1 MENKIKLTFLAGV
14 QVDNEIYFSAWNMNG
29 LFKYNPQTGRCKF
42 LKIFTDE
49 QNIGIHSEAILY
61 KNTIWFIPRASE
73 RITIVNL
80 SNMNF
85 TYLELPEYGHRPEG
99 HIPPIRMKG
108 YYKKEE
114 RFLWLIPYAYKLF
127 IKIDMDKREI
137 VSVEEWCQ
145 EGYAI
150 SIGVWIQNK
159 LWIYVNSCNEL
170 RIIDTVSGKQ
180 TRQKMGDKNVSYVGI
195 QKVEE
200 WILLFPRWLKDGVIL
215 LNYNTGETKTI
226 KLESDEQWYYE
237 YQTLIKEGNILLIP
251 YMGNKQVCINIKEGN
266 CIMKE
271 SKKLKIQENVYC
283 VAKLVYN
290 DEIWF
295 LPIVEEN
302 PIICYAE
309 QEDTIRYYIINIT
322 QEKYNEDVIECITK
336 YKIENSPLAYGYML
350 MEKKGVLN
358 LFIKYKYKQNINKI
372 ALVESRI
379 GQSIYQSI
387 I

>member
-1 MENKIKLTFLAGV
+1 
-14 QVDNEIYFSAWNMNG
+14 
-29 LFKYNPQTGRCKF
+29 
-42 LKIFTDE
+42 
-49 QNIGIHSEAILY
+49 
-61 KNTIWFIPRASE
+61 
-73 RITIVNL
+73 
-80 SNMNF
+80 
-85 TYLELPEYGHRPEG
+85 
-99 HIPPIRMKG
+99 
-108 YYKKEE
+108 
-114 RFLWLIPYAYKLF
+114 
-127 IKIDMDKREI
+127 
-137 VSVEEWCQ
+137 
-145 EGYAI
+145 
-150 SIGVWIQNK
+150 
-159 LWIYVNSCNEL
+159 
-170 RIIDTVSGKQ
+170 
-180 TRQKMGDKNVSYVGI
+180 
-195 QKVEE
+195 
-200 WILLFPRWLKDGVIL
+200 
-215 LNYNTGETKTI
+215 
-226 KLESDEQWYYE
+226 
-237 YQTLIKEGNILLIP
+237 
-251 YMGNKQVCINIKEGN
+251 
-266 CIMKE
+266 MKE